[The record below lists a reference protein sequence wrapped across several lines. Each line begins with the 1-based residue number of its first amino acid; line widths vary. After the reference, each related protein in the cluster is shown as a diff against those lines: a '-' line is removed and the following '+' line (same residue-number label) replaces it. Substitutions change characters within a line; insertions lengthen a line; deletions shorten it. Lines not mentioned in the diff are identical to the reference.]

1 VGLGAA
7 RRQLK
12 SRVNQTTN
20 SVGAT
25 AAGGGLPGAFTAPA
39 VTSMTLRDSA
49 RLWVILSGAFMVV
62 LDFFIVI
69 VALPSIARDIAAT
82 PGQLQLIVAGYGI
95 ANAAGLIA
103 GGKLGDLFGRRQMFL
118 AGLALFGITSVACGL
133 STSGLML
140 VLMRFAQGASGALLH
155 PQVLALLGLNFPGA
169 KRARAFAAY
178 AMAMGLAGVAGQ
190 LVGGLLIELDF
201 AGTGWRNCFFINAPI
216 ALLAIAL
223 GMQLLE
229 RDPPAATTRRVDV
242 WGMVLTAAS
251 LTCLIVPLTY
261 GREALPLTWN
271 VALLFAAAVLFIAF
285 GLSQRRRTAA
295 KLSVMIPPELVSV
308 RLFRLGVGT
317 VLVFYGGVASFY
329 FVLGLHL
336 QSTLGTSA
344 LQSGLVFALMG
355 TAFFSASMGG
365 SAIGRSLKRPPVE
378 LGALVLILGH
388 IAQGAVAMK
397 GLGVAAMLPALL
409 IEGAGIGLIMAPLVS
424 LALSRTPP
432 QHAGVAA
439 GILSTM
445 QSTGNALG
453 VAAVGLSYLGG
464 LWLPPGVS
472 AGHARFA
479 GALGLLALLSLVVW
493 YFARRIRVESGPTA

>member
-1 VGLGAA
+1 MTNRLGAA
-7 RRQLK
+7 AA
-12 SRVNQTTN
+12 
-20 SVGAT
+20 VGAVESPAL
-25 AAGGGLPGAFTAPA
+25 AATR
-39 VTSMTLRDSA
+39 MTLLDGA
-49 RLWVILSGAFMVV
+49 RLLVILAGAFMVV

-118 AGLALFGITSVACGL
+118 AGMALFGATSVACGL

-190 LVGGLLIELDF
+190 LLGGALIELDF
-201 AGTGWRNCFFINAPI
+201 AGTGWRSCFFINAPI
-216 ALLAIAL
+216 AIAAIVL
-223 GMQLLE
+223 GWHLLE
-229 RDPPAATTRRVDV
+229 RDAPAKTARRVDV

-251 LTCLIVPLTY
+251 LSCLIVPLTY
-261 GREALPLTWN
+261 GREALPGAWN
-271 VALLFAAAVLFIAF
+271 ISLVLAAGVLFVAF
-285 GLSQRRRTAA
+285 VVSQRRRAAA
-295 KLSVMIPPELVSV
+295 KLAVMIPPEVVSAGH
-308 RLFRLGVGT
+308 FRLGVIT
-317 VLVFYGGVASFY
+317 VLVFYGGIASFY

-336 QSTLGTSA
+336 QSTLGATA
-344 LQSGLVFALMG
+344 LQSGLVFALLGAAFFAASMAG
-355 TAFFSASMGG
+355 TALA
-365 SAIGRSLKRPPVE
+365 RRLKRPLVE
-378 LGALVLILGH
+378 LGALVLVLGH
-388 IAQGAVAMK
+388 VLQAAVALQ
-397 GLGVAAMLPALL
+397 GIGIAAMLLPLL
-409 IEGAGIGLIMAPLVS
+409 IEGLGIGLIMAPLVS

-453 VAAVGLSYLGG
+453 VAGVGLFYIAG
-464 LWLPPGVS
+464 LWLPAGAS
-472 AGHARFA
+472 AGHGRFA
-479 GALGLLALLSLVVW
+479 EALLALAALALAVW
-493 YFARRIRVESGPTA
+493 YLARRIRIDSQAV